1 MKKSILIIGL
11 LIAVLFPAVN
21 LNAQDEKNLVVL
33 VKYKVQSTKENQA
46 INALIELVEQ
56 VKNEPNYVKIKI
68 HVDPVDRTNVLL
80 YEEWSNEKYYKGD
93 HMQTPHL
100 QKFMIDSRDFL
111 AGPPEISFWKV
122 QD

>member
-93 HMQTPHL
+93 HVQTPHL